1 MRYSATA
8 GSACILIGA
17 LAAVLTGQSVGAN
30 TGVSASAM
38 LLQRAATGDSQS
50 VALWEGIDAM
60 YSYRF
65 HQSETALEAA
75 LALDS
80 LEAVVP
86 FVAVANQWLM
96 SLTEHGYRASHEAML
111 QAIDATIPMYESM
124 LSSEGRRPEILLY
137 LGSTYGLK
145 TRVHLADKSWLA
157 GLYAGIKG
165 WRMIRKAYA
174 ADTTLADAYLPIG
187 VFSYYAGLQS
197 RPVQLV
203 ARIFGLQPDRE
214 VGLRILRRAVEE
226 APHAW
231 IEAASTL
238 AIIYLYLEN
247 DPHAAFP
254 YTQLIVVR
262 YPGNYYFNFL
272 FAEALVRNGR
282 LKEAREFL
290 PALKSL
296 FMTSHPTQRIEWT
309 LKYASLEAALSFQAG
324 DLDTALERCQW
335 VIDNYDMEF
344 DWHLGFAHNI
354 RGQIRESRGDLD
366 GARDD
371 YRIVAGLGNR
381 TFVTAEA
388 RAALQRLRMN

>member
-1 MRYSATA
+1 MRYSVTA

-38 LLQRAATGDSQS
+38 LLQRAATDDSQS

-75 LALDS
+75 MALDS

-165 WRMIRKAYA
+165 WRMIHKAYA

-214 VGLRILRRAVEE
+214 VGLRILRRAV
-226 APHAW
+226 
-231 IEAASTL
+231 
-238 AIIYLYLEN
+238 
-247 DPHAAFP
+247 
-254 YTQLIVVR
+254 
-262 YPGNYYFNFL
+262 
-272 FAEALVRNGR
+272 
-282 LKEAREFL
+282 
-290 PALKSL
+290 
-296 FMTSHPTQRIEWT
+296 
-309 LKYASLEAALSFQAG
+309 
-324 DLDTALERCQW
+324 
-335 VIDNYDMEF
+335 
-344 DWHLGFAHNI
+344 
-354 RGQIRESRGDLD
+354 
-366 GARDD
+366 
-371 YRIVAGLGNR
+371 
-381 TFVTAEA
+381 
-388 RAALQRLRMN
+388 